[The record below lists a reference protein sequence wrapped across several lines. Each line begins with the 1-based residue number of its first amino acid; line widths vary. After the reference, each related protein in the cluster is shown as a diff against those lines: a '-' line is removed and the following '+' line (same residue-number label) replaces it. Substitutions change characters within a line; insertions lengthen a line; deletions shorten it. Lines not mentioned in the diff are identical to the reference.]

1 MSSVLVPQQTQQ
13 GWIIRMPP
21 EMART
26 VGVAEGS
33 VIVLHTREGTIET
46 EILPPL
52 APELKD
58 ISRRIMAENMELFE
72 ELKRI
77 GD

>member
-1 MSSVLVPQQTQQ
+1 MSSVLIPKKTEQ
-13 GWIIRMPP
+13 GWIIEMPP
-21 EMART
+21 EMANA

-33 VIVLHTREGTIET
+33 YVVLYVREGSLET

-52 APELKD
+52 SPEMKD
-58 ISRRIMAENMELFE
+58 IAQYVIEKNQGLFE
-72 ELKRI
+72 ELKRL

>member
-1 MSSVLVPQQTQQ
+1 MSSVLIPKKTEQ
-13 GWIIRMPP
+13 GWIIEMPP
-21 EMART
+21 EMANA

-33 VIVLHTREGTIET
+33 YVVMYVREGSLET

-52 APELKD
+52 SPEMKD
-58 ISRRIMAENMELFE
+58 IAQYVIEKNQGLFE
-72 ELKRI
+72 ELKRL

>member
-1 MSSVLVPQQTQQ
+1 MSSVLIPKKTEQ
-13 GWIIRMPP
+13 GWVIEMPP
-21 EMART
+21 EMARA

-33 VIVLHTREGTIET
+33 LVVLHVHEGSIET

-52 APELKD
+52 SLEMKD
-58 ISRRIMAENMELFE
+58 VAQYVIRKNKELFE
-72 ELKRI
+72 ELKKL

>member
-1 MSSVLVPQQTQQ
+1 MSSVLIPKKTEQ
-13 GWIIRMPP
+13 GWISKMPP
-21 EMART
+21 EMALA

-33 VIVLHTREGTIET
+33 FVVMYVRGGEIET

-52 APELKD
+52 TPEMKD
-58 ISRRIMAENMELFE
+58 IAQYVIEKNKELFE
-72 ELKRI
+72 ELKRP